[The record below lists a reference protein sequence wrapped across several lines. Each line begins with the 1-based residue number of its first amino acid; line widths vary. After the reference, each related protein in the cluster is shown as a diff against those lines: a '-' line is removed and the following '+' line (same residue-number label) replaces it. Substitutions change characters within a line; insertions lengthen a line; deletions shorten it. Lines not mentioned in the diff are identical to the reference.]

1 MKEEALEA
9 DRIVKDMEQKY
20 HVTAEE
26 LDSTRRKLES
36 AWLRNQKLELELK
49 AALSNRAVS
58 QQPVPRQM
66 SMKKLSVMPSVE
78 HLSEEEEEEEEEED
92 DEEDDSSDDGSS
104 DASQELDEARRSARE
119 LKLLEVKLKAV
130 RDKQTAALKERRT
143 LKQAL
148 AKKQSEIKAE
158 KKKYKMLQKEVDKMA
173 KLMRE
178 TEDDE
183 EEDEEDQEEEESEEA
198 SGVPE
203 WWEELEGGMQR
214 HVIFVIF
221 VFCFARFQVSE
232 SSESEESD
240 DEPKSEGEAPASAT
254 PEQKKENL
262 CRRSKYYEG
271 RLTSLKK
278 GNYLLKAN
286 VERLQ
291 DDVNKQK
298 EMSLVL
304 QEDLNSVLAELG

>member
-1 MKEEALEA
+1 LKEEALEA

-49 AALSNRAVS
+49 AALSSRVVS

-66 SMKKLSVMPSVE
+66 SMKKLAVTPSVE
-78 HLSEEEEEEEEEED
+78 HLSEEEEDEED
-92 DEEDDSSDDGSS
+92 DDDDDEDDSSDDGSS

-173 KLMRE
+173 KLMRDA
-178 TEDDE
+178 DDDD
-183 EEDEEDQEEEESEEA
+183 EDEEVHEEEESEEA
-198 SGVPE
+198 SIT
-203 WWEELEGGMQR
+203 L
-214 HVIFVIF
+214 
-221 VFCFARFQVSE
+221 A
-232 SSESEESD
+232 
-240 DEPKSEGEAPASAT
+240 GEIG
-254 PEQKKENL
+254 
-262 CRRSKYYEG
+262 RRNAG
-271 RLTSLKK
+271 
-278 GNYLLKAN
+278 
-286 VERLQ
+286 
-291 DDVNKQK
+291 
-298 EMSLVL
+298 
-304 QEDLNSVLAELG
+304 

>member
-1 MKEEALEA
+1 LKEEALEA

-49 AALSNRAVS
+49 AALSSRVVS

-66 SMKKLSVMPSVE
+66 SMKKLAVTPSVE
-78 HLSEEEEEEEEEED
+78 HLSEEEEDEED
-92 DEEDDSSDDGSS
+92 DDDDEDDSSDDGSS

-148 AKKQSEIKAE
+148 AKKQSEIKVE

-173 KLMRE
+173 KLMRDADD
-178 TEDDE
+178 DDE
-183 EEDEEDQEEEESEEA
+183 DEVQEEDESDEA
-198 SGVPE
+198 SIPLAGAI
-203 WWEELEGGMQR
+203 G
-214 HVIFVIF
+214 
-221 VFCFARFQVSE
+221 
-232 SSESEESD
+232 
-240 DEPKSEGEAPASAT
+240 
-254 PEQKKENL
+254 
-262 CRRSKYYEG
+262 RRNAG
-271 RLTSLKK
+271 
-278 GNYLLKAN
+278 
-286 VERLQ
+286 
-291 DDVNKQK
+291 
-298 EMSLVL
+298 
-304 QEDLNSVLAELG
+304 